1 MIPITNRLAGLLAC
15 LLCWQPAAFG
25 QANTDNSTAER
36 QHLAA
41 TQQLPLLE
49 QWLSQ
54 GPFRQQYLT
63 PGRYHLQI
71 LLTDIRRNS
80 QGVSVTHH
88 QYRPDAEYFYP
99 ASTVKLPVAVLALE
113 YLTKA
118 RIAADSTMLTDAAWP
133 GDTPRPA
140 QPAKVEPPDAADGPP
155 SNPVVT
161 DSVTGLPS
169 VAEDVRRILL
179 LSDNDAYNRLYE
191 LLGPAYINQRLRE
204 LKLGPVQIRHRLE
217 RFLTIEQN
225 HQLPPVTI
233 LNKHGDPQLT
243 LPARHDALT
252 PLRQATPIGT
262 AHWRDGQRIEGPLDF
277 ASRNQWTLQSMHR
290 LTLMLSA
297 AISTSSTK
305 PLQLSATD
313 LRLLDYYRQMTP
325 AQLVA
330 ADQRWRPL
338 PHTTRQNRPATA
350 NLNPNQPTLPDRS
363 WLQNALADSPA
374 TVKFLYYGAA
384 GELDPDIVVRNK
396 VGDAYGFYLDTAWFC
411 DTLSGREFV
420 LSALIYANSDGELGD
435 SRYDDK
441 TLALPYLRWLGR
453 QAIAH
458 ARHQAK
464 LTPSS
469 AEAMAYCRDAAT
481 LVQTKPM

>member
-1 MIPITNRLAGLLAC
+1 MFAVTNRLAALLAC
-15 LLCWQPAAFG
+15 LLCWQPAASG
-25 QANTDNSTAER
+25 QINAGSATNNSQR
-36 QHLAA
+36 LAA
-41 TQQLPLLE
+41 TEQLPLLA
-49 QWLSQ
+49 QWLAQ
-54 GPFRQQYLT
+54 GPFRQQYLE
-63 PGRYHLQI
+63 PERYHLQI
-71 LLTDIRRNS
+71 LLTDIERNS
-80 QGVSVTHH
+80 QGVSLTHH

-118 RIAADSTMLTDAAWP
+118 RIAADSPMFTGAAWP

-140 QPAKVEPPDAADGPP
+140 QPIMVGQ
-155 SNPVVT
+155 PVSFVT
-161 DSVTGLPS
+161 KAVVAQPS

-191 LLGPAYINQRLRE
+191 LLGPAYINQRLQE
-204 LKLGPVQIRHRLE
+204 LQLGPVQIRHRLE

-233 LNKHGDPQLT
+233 LNRHGHPLLT
-243 LPARHDALT
+243 LPARRDALT
-252 PLRQATPIGT
+252 PLRPTTPIGT
-262 AHWRDGQRIEGPLDF
+262 AHWRDNQRIASPLDF
-277 ASRNQWTLQSMHR
+277 ASRNQWTLQSMHQ

-297 AISTSSTK
+297 AISSSGTA

-313 LRLLDYYRQMTP
+313 QRLLDYYRQITP

-330 ADQRWRPL
+330 ADRHWQNGQADMPSAQRQQSQL
-338 PHTTRQNRPATA
+338 PQ
-350 NLNPNQPTLPDRS
+350 PDRS
-363 WLQNALADSPA
+363 WLQNALAEGPT
-374 TVKFLYYGAA
+374 TVKFLYYGAT
-384 GELDPDIVVRNK
+384 GELDPSIVVRNK

-411 DTLSGREFV
+411 DTVSGREFV

-441 TLALPYLRWLGR
+441 TLAMPYLQWLG
-453 QAIAH
+453 QTAVAH
-458 ARHQAK
+458 ARQQAI

-469 AEAMAYCRDAAT
+469 VEAIAHCRNAASLIT
-481 LVQTKPM
+481 SRPM

>member
-1 MIPITNRLAGLLAC
+1 MFAVTKGLAALLAC
-15 LLCWQPAAFG
+15 LLCWHPAAFAQTNAG
-25 QANTDNSTAER
+25 NTPIDR
-36 QHLAA
+36 QRLAA
-41 TQQLPLLE
+41 TAPVPLLE

-54 GPFRQQYLT
+54 GPFRQQYLE
-63 PGRYHLQI
+63 PERYHLQI

-80 QGVSVTHH
+80 QGVSLTHH

-118 RIAADSTMLTDAAWP
+118 RIPADSAMFTGVAWP

-140 QPAKVEPPDAADGPP
+140 QPMMVGQSVFVDGQPKD
-155 SNPVVT
+155 SVVT
-161 DSVTGLPS
+161 KAVIAPPS

-191 LLGPAYINQRLRE
+191 LLGPAYINKRLQE
-204 LKLGPVQIRHRLE
+204 LQLGPVQIRHRLE

-225 HQLPPVTI
+225 HQLPPVKI
-233 LNKHGDPQLT
+233 VNRHGHPEYT
-243 LPARHDALT
+243 VPARRDALT
-252 PLRQATPIGT
+252 PLRPATPIGS
-262 AHWRDGQRIEGPLDF
+262 AHWRDNQRIASPLDF

-297 AISTSSTK
+297 AMSTSGSA

-313 LRLLDYYRQMTP
+313 QRLLDYYRQITP

-330 ADQRWRPL
+330 ADRHW
-338 PHTTRQNRPATA
+338 QNGQDDMSLAQHHR
-350 NLNPNQPTLPDRS
+350 NQLSQPDRS
-363 WLQNALADSPA
+363 WLQNALAEGPA
-374 TVKFLYYGAA
+374 TVKFLYYGAT
-384 GELDPDIVVRNK
+384 GELDSSIVIRNK

-411 DTLSGREFV
+411 DTVSGREFV

-453 QAIAH
+453 TAVAH
-458 ARHQAK
+458 ARHQAS
-464 LTPSS
+464 LSPSS
-469 AEAMAYCRDAAT
+469 AEALAHCRNAASLIT
-481 LVQTKPM
+481 NRPM